1 MRIRIKSPNTT
12 LSRAGKTDPLGEGC
26 KTPKNEAQRDKPVI
40 EGNQNSAIL
49 LKLTMLQGMHP
60 IKFSGKPSDYPTF
73 RNRVGDNLE
82 DGILNDSQK
91 LEFLPRFL
99 SGEACEV
106 VERVSGCSYDSVL
119 RILHERYGQPAA
131 VAAACIESLT
141 KGPKL
146 QNNDYTGLLNFAE
159 QLEAASKKLAGYYEL
174 EASTMAN
181 LRQIVTLLPNYL
193 VNKWGEVSYSIREK
207 GRIPRLSDLS
217 KFVRCQT
224 AIKND
229 P

>member
-1 MRIRIKSPNTT
+1 M
-12 LSRAGKTDPLGEGC
+12 D
-26 KTPKNEAQRDKPVI
+26 
-40 EGNQNSAIL
+40 
-49 LKLTMLQGMHP
+49 
-60 IKFSGKPSDYPTF
+60 
-73 RNRVGDNLE
+73 
-82 DGILNDSQK
+82 
-91 LEFLPRFL
+91 
-99 SGEACEV
+99 
-106 VERVSGCSYDSVL
+106 
-119 RILHERYGQPAA
+119 
-131 VAAACIESLT
+131 AACIESLT

-146 QNNDYTGLLNFAE
+146 HNNDYTGLLNFAD
-159 QLEAASKKLAGYYEL
+159 QLEAASKKLSGHYEL

-181 LRQIVTLLPNYL
+181 QRQIVTLLPNYL

>member
-60 IKFSGKPSDYPTF
+60 IKFSGNPSDYPTF
-73 RNRVGDNLE
+73 RNRLRDNLE

-91 LEFLPRFL
+91 LEFLPKFF
-99 SGEACEV
+99 SGEAYEV

-131 VAAACIESLT
+131 VAAACIE
-141 KGPKL
+141 
-146 QNNDYTGLLNFAE
+146 
-159 QLEAASKKLAGYYEL
+159 LEAASKKLSGHYEL

-181 LRQIVTLLPNYL
+181 LRQIVTRLPNYL
-193 VNKWGEVSYSIREK
+193 VNKWGEASYSIREK
-207 GRIPRLSDLS
+207 GGTPSCQIFQSLSGARRQLRTIRDLS
-217 KFVRCQT
+217 LKRSRKGRTQ
-224 AIKND
+224 
-229 P
+229 

>member
-1 MRIRIKSPNTT
+1 M
-12 LSRAGKTDPLGEGC
+12 
-26 KTPKNEAQRDKPVI
+26 
-40 EGNQNSAIL
+40 
-49 LKLTMLQGMHP
+49 
-60 IKFSGKPSDYPTF
+60 
-73 RNRVGDNLE
+73 E
-82 DGILNDSQK
+82 DRILNDSQK
-91 LEFLPRFL
+91 LECRPKFL
-99 SGEACEV
+99 SCKAYEV
-106 VERVSGCSYDSVL
+106 LERVAGCSYDSVL

-193 VNKWGEVSYSIREK
+193 VNKWGEVSNSIREK

-217 KFVRCQT
+217 KFVGCQT

>member
-1 MRIRIKSPNTT
+1 MLWS
-12 LSRAGKTDPLGEGC
+12 EG
-26 KTPKNEAQRDKPVI
+26 AV
-40 EGNQNSAIL
+40 
-49 LKLTMLQGMHP
+49 
-60 IKFSGKPSDYPTF
+60 
-73 RNRVGDNLE
+73 
-82 DGILNDSQK
+82 
-91 LEFLPRFL
+91 
-99 SGEACEV
+99 
-106 VERVSGCSYDSVL
+106 
-119 RILHERYGQPAA
+119 A

-141 KGPKL
+141 KGLKL
-146 QNNDYTGLLNFAE
+146 ENNDYTGLLNFTE
-159 QLEAASKKLAGYYEL
+159 QLEAASKELSGHYEL

-217 KFVRCQT
+217 KFVRRQM

>member
-1 MRIRIKSPNTT
+1 
-12 LSRAGKTDPLGEGC
+12 
-26 KTPKNEAQRDKPVI
+26 
-40 EGNQNSAIL
+40 
-49 LKLTMLQGMHP
+49 MLQGMHP
-60 IKFSGKPSDYPTF
+60 IKFSTNPSDYPTF
-73 RNRVGDNLE
+73 RNRLRDNLE

-91 LEFLPRFL
+91 LECLPKFL
-99 SGEACEV
+99 SCKAYEV
-106 VERVSGCSYDSVL
+106 LERVSGCSYDSVL
-119 RILHERYGQPAA
+119 RILHERYGQPATVDA
-131 VAAACIESLT
+131 TCIESLT

-146 QNNDYTGLLNFAE
+146 HNNDYTGLLNFAD
-159 QLEAASKKLAGYYEL
+159 QLEAASKKLSGYYEL

>member
-1 MRIRIKSPNTT
+1 MMIRIKSPNTT
-12 LSRAGKTDPLGEGC
+12 LSRAGKKDPLGEGC
-26 KTPKNEAQRDKPVI
+26 RTPKNEAQRDKPVI
-40 EGNQNSAIL
+40 EGNQTSAIL

-73 RNRVGDNLE
+73 RNRVRNNLE

-91 LEFLPRFL
+91 LEFLPKFL

-141 KGPKL
+141 RGPKL
-146 QNNDYTGLLNFAE
+146 QNNDYIGLLNFAE
-159 QLEAASKKLAGYYEL
+159 QLEAASKKLSGHYEL
-174 EASTMAN
+174 EASTMIN
-181 LRQIVTLLPNYL
+181 MRQIVTRLPNNL
-193 VNKWGEVSYSIREK
+193 VNKWGEVSYSIRGK
-207 GRIPRLSDLS
+207 GGIRRLSDLS
-217 KFVRCQT
+217 K
-224 AIKND
+224 APGGN
-229 P
+229 